1 MSFKKGKMKF
11 LQSFKELSLT
21 RKIIGLVIIC
31 AVVIAAC
38 SGRKKAGKI
47 VPLTPE
53 QDSIITVDAAPK
65 VTQDDLKYLDSLV
78 TSPEQAKKALD
89 DTLKAD
95 FKGTVGIIKNY
106 APEVA
111 PLLLKDVRTGTHA
124 GFDRVVFE
132 FNGSTMPGYELEYVD
147 KPVRQCGSGNV
158 VKMAGDGW
166 LRVKFNPANAHTDAG
181 KPTVLKREI
190 YPKYPNIIDIK
201 SICDFEAEVTWA
213 IGVKSPKQYRVLELL
228 NPTRVV
234 VDVKQ

>member
-1 MSFKKGKMKF
+1 MKFLKSFKK
-11 LQSFKELSLT
+11 LST
-21 RKIIGLVIIC
+21 RQKAVSLV
-31 AVVIAAC
+31 AASVVIMGAC
-38 SGRKKAGKI
+38 SGEKKPGVI
-47 VPLTPE
+47 VGNPADTLVPA
-53 QDSIITVDAAPK
+53 DSSVKKPK
-65 VTQDDLKYLDSLV
+65 VTEDDLNYLDSLV

-95 FKGTVGIIKNY
+95 FKGTVGIIKNH
-106 APEVA
+106 APEVPA
-111 PLLLKDVRTGTHA
+111 VILKDVRTGTHA

-132 FNGSTMPGYELEYVD
+132 FTGTTMPGYELEYVD

-158 VKMAGDGW
+158 VQMAGDGW
-166 LRVKFNPANAHTDAG
+166 LRVKFTPANAHTEEG

-201 SICDFEAEVTWA
+201 SICDFEAEVAWVL
-213 IGVKSPKQYRVLELL
+213 GVKSPKQYRVLELL

>member
-1 MSFKKGKMKF
+1 MEFLKSFKK
-11 LQSFKELSLT
+11 LDFK
-21 RKIIGLVIIC
+21 KKVIYVTVVF
-31 AVVIAAC
+31 AVIIAAC
-38 SGRKKAGKI
+38 SGKKKPGQI

-53 QDSIITVDAAPK
+53 QDSIITKDSVQKPK
-65 VTQDDLKYLDSLV
+65 VTDDDLKYLDSLV
-78 TSPEQAKKALD
+78 TTPEQAKKALD

-95 FKGTVGIIKNY
+95 FKGTVGIIKNH
-106 APEVA
+106 APQIQ
-111 PLLLKDVRTGTHA
+111 PLLLKDVRTGTHG

-132 FNGSTMPGYELEYVD
+132 FNGSTMPGYELEYID

-158 VKMAGDGW
+158 VQMAGDGW
-166 LRVKFNPANAHTDAG
+166 LRVKFTPVNAHTEAG

-190 YPKYPNIIDIK
+190 YPKYPNMIDIK
-201 SICDFEAEVTWA
+201 SICDFEAEVAWV

>member
-1 MSFKKGKMKF
+1 MNILESFKK
-11 LQSFKELSLT
+11 LSL
-21 RKIIGLVIIC
+21 
-31 AVVIAAC
+31 A
-38 SGRKKAGKI
+38 KKAVLFIAVSLLIIASCAGEKKPGEI
-47 VPLTPE
+47 VPLPEGEDTVVTTDPE
-53 QDSIITVDAAPK
+53 QKPK
-65 VTQDDLKYLDSLV
+65 VTEDDLNYLDSLV

-95 FKGTVGIIKNY
+95 FKGTVGIIKNHT
-106 APEVA
+106 PQIQ

-166 LRVKFNPANAHTDAG
+166 LRVKFTPANAHTEEG
-181 KPTVLKREI
+181 KPTVLKREM

-201 SICDFEAEVTWA
+201 SICDFEAEVAWV
-213 IGVKSPKQYRVLELL
+213 IGVKSPKEYRILELL

-234 VDVKQ
+234 VDIKQ